1 MRHRCV
7 FIGSAGLALLSTL
20 QAAQAAGQPPVLVI
34 TPTRFEQPASD
45 AVVPTRV
52 IGRSQI
58 EASGAATAAGVLRF
72 YPGFDVVASGG
83 PGQLTSVFLQGTNSN
98 MVKVLVNGVPLNDST
113 SGGAPWADIPAADIE
128 RIEVVQGPLST
139 LWGSNAIGGVVN
151 IITRQPAGV
160 GGHLSA
166 AAGGWGTRTG
176 SLGVHAAGRH
186 AAAGA
191 TVSGEHT
198 AGTPPVAG
206 LDQPAPYSNRTLS
219 AYADAHA
226 HGADLRAD
234 LWQSRGRGAYAVGY
248 PPYSPL
254 SLASQRYLH
263 QTAAL
268 RAGLPLGGGWRLRGG
283 VEQTRNTLNQDQP
296 ESYNPSA
303 YDFAHST
310 RNALHAELAYAGG
323 GVHWLFG
330 ASRARTHAASL
341 SYGSAY
347 NDYRRTDAGY
357 AEWQQQFGA
366 WRLTTAARRTDD
378 SQFGGHDTWNVGL
391 GYRLGADTT
400 LDVSTGTGYRAP
412 TFNDLYGYGGNPAL
426 KPETSRSVQAD
437 LSTAFGAAGRLHVSA
452 YQQRIDD
459 LIETVLVN
467 PGTYRYQ
474 NRNVQQARIRG
485 VTAGWFWRLAGFDAA
500 VDATWQDPLNLTT
513 GQRLL
518 RRASHSYRARLAY
531 DAGTWL
537 LGSDWIWTGRRNDI
551 SGQTLDPYVL
561 GNLSLR
567 VHLSRAL
574 TLHASVDNLLNT
586 YYVPAYYG
594 TDIAYT
600 APTRSAMIGLRYD
613 FGST

>member
-1 MRHRCV
+1 MRNRLTL
-7 FIGSAGLALLSTL
+7 IGAGLALSFPFLP
-20 QAAQAAGQPPVLVI
+20 AQADGQPPVLVI
-34 TPTRFEQPASD
+34 TPTRFAQPASD

-52 IGRSQI
+52 IARSQI

-139 LWGSNAIGGVVN
+139 LWGSSAIGGVIN
-151 IITRQPAGV
+151 IITRHPGGV

-166 AAGGWGTRTG
+166 AAGAWGTRTG

-191 TVSGEHT
+191 SVSGEHT
-198 AGTPPVAG
+198 AGTPPVQG
-206 LDQPAPYSNRTLS
+206 MSQPAPYSNRTLS
-219 AYADAHA
+219 AYADLHA
-226 HGADLRAD
+226 GGADLRAD
-234 LWQSRGRGAYAVGY
+234 LWQSRGRGAYATGY
-248 PPYSPL
+248 PPYTPL
-254 SLASQRYLH
+254 SLLSQRYLH

-268 RAGLPLGGGWRLRGG
+268 RGGLPLGGGWRLKGG
-283 VEQTRNTLNQDQP
+283 VEQTRNAYNQDQP
-296 ESYNPSA
+296 ESYDPSA

-310 RNALHAELAYAGG
+310 RNSVHAELAYAGG
-323 GVHWLFG
+323 GSHWLFG

-341 SYGSAY
+341 SYGTAY
-347 NDYRRTDAGY
+347 DNYRRTDAGF
-357 AEWQQQFGA
+357 AEWQQRIGA
-366 WRLTTAARRTDD
+366 WRLTAAGRRTDD
-378 SQFGGHDTWNVGL
+378 SQFGGHDTWNVGV
-391 GYRLGADTT
+391 GYRLAAATV

-437 LSTAFGAAGRLHVSA
+437 LTTAFGAAGRLHVSV
-452 YQQRIDD
+452 YQQHIDD
-459 LIETVLVN
+459 LIETVLVD
-467 PGTYRYQ
+467 PATYQYQ

-485 VTAGWFWRLAGFDAA
+485 VTAGWSWQRGALDLAL
-500 VDATWQDPLNLTT
+500 DATWQKPVDLST
-513 GQRLL
+513 GQPLL
-518 RRASHSYRARLAY
+518 RRASHSYRARLGY
-531 DAGTWL
+531 DAGRWT
-537 LGSDWIWTGRRNDI
+537 LGSDWIWTGRREDFG
-551 SGQTLDPYVL
+551 GQMLDPYLL
-561 GNLSLR
+561 GNLTLR
-567 VHLSRAL
+567 VHLNRAL

-586 YYVPAYYG
+586 NYVPAYYG
-594 TDIAYT
+594 TGIAYL
-600 APTRSAMIGLRYD
+600 APARSAMLGLRYD